1 MLKVFLSNINRQSV
15 MSLSASYDTLNA
27 CYSGELIAG
36 AGAAGGPD
44 AAAAGAGGGGG
55 PAAMSSTYNPLA
67 RDSNFL
73 PGIA

>member
-1 MLKVFLSNINRQSV
+1 MFLSNINRQSV

-27 CYSGELIAG
+27 CYSGELN
-36 AGAAGGPD
+36 AGAAAAGSPD
-44 AAAAGAGGGGG
+44 AAAAGAGGGG
-55 PAAMSSTYNPLA
+55 AAAAGTMSRTSNPLA